1 MTTKFE
7 IRKTWRVKKMH
18 QAPPPPKVLGPV
30 PAEDIIPTRI
40 FDQLSVIGDTF
51 VYCFVLETTEGLIL
65 IDNLYPYE
73 HYRNLV
79 EDGLV
84 QLGLNAENIKA
95 ILITHGHFDHFGNA
109 DYFRK
114 KYGAKI
120 YMSKTEY
127 EYYTNLPE
135 DDPHNPIPFEVF
147 DFLEDGDDFTLGETT
162 VHCVGTGGHSPGVLS
177 FIFPVSDEGQFQ
189 AKVTM
194 PVGTRKEQTKSFVER
209 MGKDIE
215 EAIGEDLK
223 RIQTRVRYGSSANKG
238 EIRVQL
244 RDKSEGRK
252 LSTLKYMGLSRK
264 KLSVYPAK
272 ISLKLITSTKIMG
285 NSSSDGIDIDIVGED
300 LDRGIDLAEKILVAL
315 EDVEGLKDVRLRRD
329 DSNPEL
335 NISINRDLASKMGL
349 NMKTVASSIK
359 TGFGGTTATRMTPDG
374 SLHTDLDVQVQLNQ
388 RDRINIDDI
397 KRMLIPTSFGIVP
410 ISSIA
415 DIKKTFGPTAIDRKD
430 DSRIITITASGEG
443 RAMDRIMADVQSAI
457 NSKVF
462 IPSGFSIN
470 YSGDYEDMQDAFAQ
484 LLQAIILALVLV
496 YAVMATQFESYIA
509 PFVIALAIPFGF
521 AGSILLLLI
530 TRQTLSVYS
539 GIGIIVLIGVVVNN
553 GIVLIDYMN
562 QLMQEKKING
572 DEAAMIAGPR
582 RLRPVLMTSLTT
594 ILGLLPMAL
603 SSGSGNEMYRPL
615 ALALLGGLT
624 ISTMFTLVIV
634 PTVYAAIRNRIPLK
648 DYAAKDIESI
658 EKNENIDDALGTAD
672 K

>member
-1 MTTKFE
+1 MT
-7 IRKTWRVKKMH
+7 
-18 QAPPPPKVLGPV
+18 
-30 PAEDIIPTRI
+30 
-40 FDQLSVIGDTF
+40 
-51 VYCFVLETTEGLIL
+51 
-65 IDNLYPYE
+65 
-73 HYRNLV
+73 
-79 EDGLV
+79 
-84 QLGLNAENIKA
+84 
-95 ILITHGHFDHFGNA
+95 
-109 DYFRK
+109 
-114 KYGAKI
+114 
-120 YMSKTEY
+120 
-127 EYYTNLPE
+127 
-135 DDPHNPIPFEVF
+135 
-147 DFLEDGDDFTLGETT
+147 
-162 VHCVGTGGHSPGVLS
+162 
-177 FIFPVSDEGQFQ
+177 
-189 AKVTM
+189 
-194 PVGTRKEQTKSFVER
+194 VGTRTELTKSIVDR
-209 MGKDIE
+209 TGRDIE
-215 EAIGEDLK
+215 ESLEEDLI
-223 RIQTRVRYGSSANKG
+223 RIQTRVKYGTYENKG
-238 EIRVQL
+238 DIRVKL
-244 RDKSEGRK
+244 IDKSEGRK
-252 LSTLKYMGLSRK
+252 YSTSKYMGLSRK
-264 KLSVYPAK
+264 QLSVYPAK

-335 NISINRDLASKMGL
+335 NILINRDLASKMGL
-349 NMKTVASSIK
+349 KIKTIASSIK

-374 SLHTDLDVQVQLNQ
+374 SVHTDLDVQVQLNQ
-388 RDRINIDDI
+388 RDRVNIDDI
-397 KRMLIPTSFGIVP
+397 KRMLIPTSHGMVP
-410 ISSIA
+410 VSSIA

-530 TRQTLSVYS
+530 TGQTLSVYS

-572 DEAAMIAGPR
+572 DKAALIAGPR

-603 SSGSGNEMYRPL
+603 ASGEGNEMYKPL
-615 ALALLGGLT
+615 SIALLGGLS
-624 ISTMFTLVIV
+624 ISTIFTLVIV
-634 PTVYAAIRNRIPLK
+634 PIIYGAIRNKIPLK
-648 DYAAKDIESI
+648 DYDKKDFESKKDFI
-658 EKNENIDDALGTAD
+658 K
-672 K
+672 